1 MLLLHALFPCFLAI
15 ITTSCPAGQEAD
27 AALEDQFRNAVRQIA
42 TASEQLNLRVKVIGV
57 GQRSS
62 VMYEADHTAEEL
74 AKLKASGVD
83 SVEYKSVREYAV
95 RGDSRLEIGTDED
108 GDDYVV
114 GCNPGYAFSLQR
126 RKGATGY
133 SISFLEERGLEAR
146 VEELINRT
154 AEAGMSSILS
164 GWTIA
169 GERLDKLVESEEF
182 QIKKIAEVNHE
193 GTNLVRIDYQRRV
206 EEVRVGMLSYGD
218 CYIVCDPGK
227 NWGIVEYAITSVDK
241 NGKDLSRNEVHFVL
255 KMVNAV
261 PVSTEVIYT
270 YTNQMGEAP
279 RIVAKG
285 SGTNEIL
292 SSDVPESDFLI
303 CAFGLPEPN
312 FNHGFS
318 SRFWYTTILA
328 AVCLLGAWLIRKRK
342 QRT

>member
-261 PVSTEVIYT
+261 PVST
-270 YTNQMGEAP
+270 Q
-279 RIVAKG
+279 
-285 SGTNEIL
+285 
-292 SSDVPESDFLI
+292 D
-303 CAFGLPEPN
+303 
-312 FNHGFS
+312 
-318 SRFWYTTILA
+318 
-328 AVCLLGAWLIRKRK
+328 
-342 QRT
+342 QRAH